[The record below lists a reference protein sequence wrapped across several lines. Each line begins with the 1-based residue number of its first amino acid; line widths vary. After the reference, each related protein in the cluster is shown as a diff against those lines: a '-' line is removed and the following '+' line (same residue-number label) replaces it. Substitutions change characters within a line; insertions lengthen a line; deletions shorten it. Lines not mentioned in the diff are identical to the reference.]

1 MGQTRSQYPNI
12 TERRRGVRFPV
23 VVPVE
28 ATWNEPGGK
37 SFKEAA
43 HAREVNV
50 LGGLLEMKTYPSIG
64 TQLELTNLISGDK
77 TRARAIAVRRT
88 KEGQVREVAVELIV
102 ASESFWGLNF
112 QLKKTSAELVKLE
125 QAIKSGGLD
134 PRILME
140 FRDAVDYVRK
150 TAWAVQEWQE
160 RQLQQHDPYTVL
172 PLLTAERI
180 RRGIQLSNAIAS
192 DLVSHE
198 VTRETPGIEELSQAI
213 TRIQLALAD
222 LFQVR

>member
-1 MGQTRSQYPNI
+1 
-12 TERRRGVRFPV
+12 
-23 VVPVE
+23 VPVE
-28 ATWNEPGGK
+28 AKWSEASGK
-37 SFKEAA
+37 SFQEAA
-43 HAREVNV
+43 QAREVNV

-64 TQLELTNLISGDK
+64 TQLELTNLLSGDK
-77 TRARAIAVRRT
+77 TRARAIAVRRSR
-88 KEGQVREVAVELIV
+88 EGQVREVAVELIV

-134 PRILME
+134 ARILME

-160 RQLQQHDPYTVL
+160 RQLQHHDPHTVL
-172 PLLTAERI
+172 PLLTAERV
-180 RRGIQLSNAIAS
+180 RRGIQLSNSIAG

-198 VTRETPGIEELSQAI
+198 VTRETPGIEELFQAI
-213 TRIQLALAD
+213 SHIFRSLSE
-222 LFQVR
+222 LFKDR